1 MRWAFKA
8 LERSYLRSPG
18 IKLGEKKFIVFS
30 DLHMGDGAEGSDDF
44 LPNREILFHALNHYF
59 MRGWHPILLGD
70 VEELWECNLE
80 DVLRTYSDIYRLLEK
95 FKEEGRFLRILGNH
109 DIFLGE
115 PSFRKGRGLDSE
127 SLFLPVE
134 GLRIEAEGGSLF
146 LTHGHQIDFLSSR
159 LWKLSRFIVR
169 FFWKPVQ
176 LLLRISSTSP
186 SRNYRKRN
194 RFERTYFEWARR
206 KGVVF
211 IAGHTHRPM
220 FESLAKVDR
229 LRMELERARSK
240 KRPAQELAELQ
251 KAIERKLREEGE
263 SPSLQAVPCYFNAGC
278 CVFPD
283 RVITGIE
290 LEPEKI
296 RLVAFREKDGL
307 IRRIVYQEESL
318 TRIFEKLTRRSV

>member
-1 MRWAFKA
+1 MSWALKA
-8 LERSYLRSPG
+8 LERSFLRSPG
-18 IKLGEKKFIVFS
+18 IKLGGKKFIIFS

-44 LPNREILFHALNHYF
+44 LPNREILLHALQHYF
-59 MRGWHPILLGD
+59 TQGWYLILLGD

-80 DVLRTYSDIYRLLEK
+80 DVLRTYGDIYRFFEG
-95 FKEEGRFLRILGNH
+95 FAREGRFLRILGNH

-115 PSFRKGRGLDSE
+115 ASFRKGRGLDGN

-134 GLRIEAEGGSLF
+134 GLRIEARGGTLF
-146 LTHGHQIDFLSSR
+146 LTHGHQIDFFSSR
-159 LWKLSRFIVR
+159 LWKLSRFFVR

-229 LRMELERARSK
+229 LRMELERARSR

-251 KAIERKLREEGE
+251 RAIERKLQEEGE
-263 SPSLQAVPCYFNAGC
+263 SPSLQAVPCYFNTGC

-290 LEPEKI
+290 LEPDRI
-296 RLVAFREKDGL
+296 RLVAFRKRQGK
-307 IRRIVYQEESL
+307 ISRVVYQEESL
-318 TRIFEKLTRRSV
+318 SRIFEKLSGGSV

>member
-1 MRWAFKA
+1 MSWAFNA

-18 IKLGEKKFIVFS
+18 IKLEGRKFIIFS

-44 LPNREILFHALNHYF
+44 LPNRDLLLYALQHYL
-59 MRGWHPILLGD
+59 RQGWYLILLGD
-70 VEELWECNLE
+70 VEELWECDLE
-80 DVLRTYSDIYRLLEK
+80 EVLTTYSEIYTLLEK
-95 FKEEGRFLRILGNH
+95 FREKGRLIRILGNH

-115 PSFRKGRGLDSE
+115 ASFRKRQGLDGLSM
-127 SLFLPVE
+127 FLPIE
-134 GLRIEAEGGSLF
+134 GLRIEAEGGTLF
-146 LTHGHQIDFLSSR
+146 LTHGHQIDFWSSR
-159 LWKLSRFIVR
+159 LWKLSRFFVR

-176 LLLRISSTSP
+176 LLLRVSSTSP

-206 KGVVF
+206 KGVIF

-229 LRMELERARSK
+229 LRMELEEALQQKKAGKEVARL
-240 KRPAQELAELQ
+240 RE
-251 KAIERKLREEGE
+251 AIERKLEEEGE

-290 LEPEKI
+290 LEPERI
-296 RLVAFREKDGL
+296 RLVAFRKEEGL

-318 TRIFEKLTRRSV
+318 SRIFEKLTCRSV